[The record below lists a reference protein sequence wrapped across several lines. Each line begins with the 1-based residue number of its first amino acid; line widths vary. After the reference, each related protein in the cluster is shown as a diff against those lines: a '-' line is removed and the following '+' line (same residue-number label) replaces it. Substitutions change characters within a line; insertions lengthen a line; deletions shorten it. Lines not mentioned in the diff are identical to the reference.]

1 MYVKRMTDREKIQKK
16 LEKKKLKELENQYKL
31 KEKEEI
37 KIEKLNV
44 R

>member
-1 MYVKRMTDREKIQKK
+1 MYVKRMTAREKIQKK

>member
-1 MYVKRMTDREKIQKK
+1 MTAREKIQKK

-37 KIEKLNV
+37 KIEELNV

>member
-1 MYVKRMTDREKIQKK
+1 MTAREKIQKK

-44 R
+44 RQNVI